1 MSLLTNNFDGGTNG
15 MAITPANSGA
25 GSGQAFSNSA
35 YGNGTIVYDNTIK
48 ILGSLAGKFNSPSAA
63 TTFLALTDSIPANS
77 FSSRLY
83 VYLSAFPSDTI
94 SLCEIQNQAGVIT
107 AGVYIGADGTLA
119 PVVPGSMLGALSI
132 KATLNTWYRIS
143 MYGTV
148 GAAGS
153 LTVSLYAGHN
163 ETALATYA
171 NLAVNTGTSPA
182 DKLLFGKIMSA
193 PSIGDMWFDE
203 IALNIGTSTE
213 IGAAQAAGMVTANAG
228 PDYMCEPGSTA
239 WLVTRGYDNLTS
251 KYMKAGTWAQVG
263 GPAVALTPVT
273 TSDGVDLASFVA
285 PKTNA
290 TQTYVFRLT
299 VTGSDSST
307 ATDDTAVTV
316 PAWQSWDSNG
326 LPSA

>member
-35 YGNGTIVYDNTIK
+35 YGNGTIVYDNTMK

-63 TTFLALTDSIPANS
+63 TTFLALTDSTPANS
-77 FSSRLY
+77 FSSRFY

-119 PVVPGSMLGALSI
+119 PVAPGSMLGALSI

-171 NLAVNTGTSPA
+171 NLAVNTGT
-182 DKLLFGKIMSA
+182 
-193 PSIGDMWFDE
+193 
-203 IALNIGTSTE
+203 
-213 IGAAQAAGMVTANAG
+213 
-228 PDYMCEPGSTA
+228 
-239 WLVTRGYDNLTS
+239 
-251 KYMKAGTWAQVG
+251 
-263 GPAVALTPVT
+263 
-273 TSDGVDLASFVA
+273 
-285 PKTNA
+285 
-290 TQTYVFRLT
+290 
-299 VTGSDSST
+299 
-307 ATDDTAVTV
+307 
-316 PAWQSWDSNG
+316 
-326 LPSA
+326 